1 MGDICKSERGKVLT
15 LTRYLLTKENIAC
28 QIMRATFHYNR
39 DTVDSFSEKYFR
51 SIP

>member
-28 QIMRATFHYNR
+28 QIMRAKLQ
-39 DTVDSFSEKYFR
+39 DTIDSFSEKYFR